1 MSGLFPAMP
10 RLLIAASL
18 LALLGA
24 CATTPEPRGPDT
36 AERQAIKPE
45 AEPPAPPERAIPE
58 DALYP
63 LLVAEFA
70 LRRQAYDVALE
81 QYMTL
86 AETLR
91 DRGVSA
97 HATHIAQYLQREPE
111 ALAAA
116 LLWVEL
122 EPGNLEANNT
132 LATLLARDGRT
143 PEALDHLAVIARG
156 GKKANFPIVL
166 NRFRQLDR
174 AEQQQ
179 LVAGLESLSDEFP
192 GSASLLLT
200 RALAYDELEDNARA
214 LDTLAILFEQSPYQ
228 YQALLLEAKLLLEQ
242 EDEAPFARIESALE
256 AEPDNNKLRLQ
267 YARLLTRSDIAAARG
282 QFEILS
288 ARAPRDGDLLFSLAL
303 INHEAGDDLTAKA
316 YLRQLLDLGQRTDEA
331 HYYLGR
337 IAEKDGQLQE
347 AVESYMAVTEPD
359 SPDFFSAKGRIGRIL
374 LDGGQPERA
383 RALFNDLRRDHPDAD
398 ERLYALEAELLMSA
412 GRASES
418 MALLNRALSEL
429 PESTALRYSRS
440 ILGEKQGNLALMES
454 DLRTILE
461 NDPNNATALNA
472 LGYSLANRTQRYQE
486 AHDLIARALELE
498 PEEPAIL
505 DSMGWVLYRLGRY
518 DEALPYLE
526 RAYRAFPDPEVA
538 AHLGE
543 VLWVSGNAE
552 RAREVWRDAL
562 EKAPSHEILVSTIQR
577 YDVSMLQ
584 SAP

>member
-1 MSGLFPAMP
+1 MP
-10 RLLIAASL
+10 RLLFAASL
-18 LALLGA
+18 LVFLGA
-24 CATTPEPRGPDT
+24 CATAPEPAGPDT
-36 AERQAIKPE
+36 ADHRAIEPV

-81 QYMTL
+81 QYMTQ
-86 AETLR
+86 AQALR

-97 HATHIAQYLQREPE
+97 HTTHIAQYLQREPE

-166 NRFRQLDR
+166 NRFRQLDQADQR
-174 AEQQQ
+174 K
-179 LVAGLESLSDEFP
+179 LVAGLESLSSEFP
-192 GSASLLLT
+192 DSASLLLT

-214 LDTLAILFEQSPYQ
+214 LDTLATLFEQSPYQ

-242 EDEAPFARIESALE
+242 EDDAPFARIESALE

-303 INHEAGDDLTAKA
+303 INHEVGDDLTAKA

-331 HYYLGR
+331 NYYLGR
-337 IAEKDGQLQE
+337 IAEKDGQLQD

-359 SPDFFSAKGRIGRIL
+359 SQDFFSAKGRIGRIL

-383 RALFNDLRRDHPDAD
+383 RALFDELRREHPEAD
-398 ERLYALEAELLMSA
+398 ERLYSLEAELLMNA

-418 MALLNRALSEL
+418 MALLNRALNEL

-440 ILGEKQGNLALMES
+440 ILGEKQGDLALMES

-461 NDPNNATALNA
+461 NDPENATALNA
-472 LGYSLANRTQRYQE
+472 LGYSLANRTQRYEE
-486 AHDLIARALELE
+486 AHELIARALELE

-505 DSMGWVLYRLGRY
+505 DSMGWVLYRLGRH

-543 VLWVSGNAE
+543 VLWVSGNAA

-577 YDVSMLQ
+577 FDVSMLQ